1 MAKILVVDDDP
12 VVGEVINAF
21 FTKLKGHT
29 VYTTQNPE
37 EAVDLVQ
44 KHDPQV
50 VLLILLCLVFTAWKF
65 YTVLGR

>member
-37 EAVDLVQ
+37 EAVDLV
-44 KHDPQV
+44 
-50 VLLILLCLVFTAWKF
+50 
-65 YTVLGR
+65 